1 MWLWEIHIGT
11 RIAAV
16 VHVNDM
22 ISEHKKF
29 RFRVYVGDPKFF
41 IACVI
46 CSICKHYG
54 LKLDCDFTAELTGTG
69 DWSECDIQG
78 Y

>member
-1 MWLWEIHIGT
+1 M
-11 RIAAV
+11 

-29 RFRVYVGDPKFF
+29 RFRVYVGDPKFL

-69 DWSECDIQG
+69 D
-78 Y
+78 